1 MKKAH
6 PFKCK
11 NVTTV
16 AIAVIVA
23 NAANVGH
30 KER

>member
-1 MKKAH
+1 MRKAH

-11 NVTTV
+11 NVTT
-16 AIAVIVA
+16 AVIVA